1 MLARA
6 SSRIVSAVARR
17 AASTCSHAPPTVVAD
32 ARALLHRP
40 SGSPPPVVGWSGMS
54 KSVSL
59 LRLSLDGTPA
69 APPDRPPTPP
79 PIKSATTPLEIVMPG
94 GLTGEP
100 AIPGALPPAVLALS
114 RPALHRPYLGDAVRG
129 IGGRRR
135 DDPSR
140 RQEGVAH
147 LPAQRPEAK
156 AQAWLHASELLQAGK
171 EHAGA
176 APGEGAMAAR
186 RDLKCC
192 VTVAWSCPDT
202 KISSTYHGAA

>member
-94 GLTGEP
+94 GLTGLTLEMP
-100 AIPGALPPAVLALS
+100 SVESEGAGETIQAVGKKGWRTYQPSVQRRKRKLGFMHRNSYKQGRNMLA
-114 RPALHRPYLGDAVRG
+114 
-129 IGGRRR
+129 RRR
-135 DDPSR
+135 
-140 RQEGVAH
+140 
-147 LPAQRPEAK
+147 AK
-156 AQAWLHASELLQAGK
+156 GRWQLA
-171 EHAGA
+171 
-176 APGEGAMAAR
+176 
-186 RDLKCC
+186 
-192 VTVAWSCPDT
+192 VT
-202 KISSTYHGAA
+202 